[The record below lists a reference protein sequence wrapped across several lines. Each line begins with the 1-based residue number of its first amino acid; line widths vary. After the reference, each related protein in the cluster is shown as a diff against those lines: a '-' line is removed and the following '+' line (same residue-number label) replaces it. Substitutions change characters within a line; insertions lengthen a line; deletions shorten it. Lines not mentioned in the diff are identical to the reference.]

1 MFKSKRASRAVW
13 MLLLA
18 ALLSIRPG
26 GASATATPGAMQTG
40 SLLMRMEQGY
50 VTATLLNTDVNITV
64 NGLVARVSV
73 MQEFKNEGGE
83 WVEGTYVFPLPD
95 KAAVDH
101 MRLYIGDRY
110 IEGEIQEKEQ
120 ARKAYEQAKQAGKK
134 TSLVEQQ
141 RANLFTTSVAN
152 IAPGETVIVEI
163 EYMEDVHFD
172 NGVFSLRYPMTLT
185 PRYIPGQALP
195 DKVGGG
201 WSSDTDEVSDA
212 SQITPPMV
220 SASRAHKVSLQASVN
235 AGVPLE
241 IIASRYHPV
250 NVAETSGHYAVT
262 LAGNRVPMDHDFEL
276 LWRPVA
282 SSSPRAMVFTET
294 LQGEPHYLLMV
305 MPPDIGEA
313 TTVRMPREMIFIVDT
328 SGSMHGVSIE
338 QAKRALQRALGGLQ
352 PEDRFNVIEFNSHAN
367 PLFAISVAADVAAL
381 SSAKDFV
388 RQLQAN
394 GGTNMRSA
402 LQHALRS
409 AASES
414 HLKQIIF
421 ITDGAVGNEE
431 GLFALI
437 ETGLGNAR
445 LFTVGIGSA
454 PNSWFM
460 RKAAEA
466 GRGSFTTISS
476 LHEVGEK
483 MDRLFQKLEQPQVT
497 NIAVQWPSSVVVD
510 PYPAVVPDLYLG
522 EPVTVKVK
530 ASGTFRPGDSVRI
543 VGDSVS
549 GAWTR
554 DLALNISE
562 DSPGVAALWARA
574 RIGNLLDLERRGADA
589 QETRKAIVDT
599 ALKHHLVSKHTSLV
613 AIDKTPARESTDP
626 LKTEQ
631 VANLMPY
638 GQSGSAIFG
647 FPATATSA
655 PAMRHTGLALLIA
668 ALLLLTAPALRRKSR
683 HGLAY

>member
-282 SSSPRAMVFTET
+282 SSSPRAIVFTET

-367 PLFAISVAADVAAL
+367 PLFATSVAADVAAL

>member
-13 MLLLA
+13 MLLLV

-26 GASATATPGAMQTG
+26 GAFAIASPGAMQTG

-73 MQEFKNEGGE
+73 MQEFKNDGSE

-110 IEGEIQEKEQ
+110 IEAEIQEKEQ

-141 RANLFTTSVAN
+141 RVNLFTTSVAN

-185 PRYIPGQALP
+185 SRYIPGQALP
-195 DKVGGG
+195 DKVGNG
-201 WSSDTDEVSDA
+201 WSSDTDGVSDA

-305 MPPDIGEA
+305 MPPDTGEA

-352 PEDRFNVIEFNSHAN
+352 PQDRFNVIEFNSHAN
-367 PLFAISVAADVAAL
+367 PLFATSVAADIAAL

-394 GGTNMRSA
+394 GGTNMRPA

-409 AASES
+409 TASES

-431 GLFALI
+431 GLFGLI
-437 ETGLGNAR
+437 ESGLGNAR

-483 MDRLFQKLEQPQVT
+483 MDHLFQKLEQPQVT
-497 NIAVQWPSSVVVD
+497 NIAVQWPSGVVVD

-554 DLALNISE
+554 DLALNLSE

-668 ALLLLTAPALRRKSR
+668 ALLLLTAPALRRNSR

>member
-1 MFKSKRASRAVW
+1 MFKSKRESMAVW
-13 MLLLA
+13 MMLIA

-26 GASATATPGAMQTG
+26 GVFAAPSPGGMQTG

-73 MQEFKNEGGE
+73 MQEFKNDGAE

-163 EYMEDVHFD
+163 EYMEDVRFE

-195 DKVGGG
+195 DKVGSG

-220 SASRAHKVSLQASVN
+220 AASRAHKVSLKASVN
-235 AGVPLE
+235 AGMPLE

-250 NVAETSGHYAVT
+250 NVTEANGHYAVT
-262 LAGNRVPMDHDFEL
+262 LTGNRVPMDHDFEL
-276 LWRPVA
+276 LWRPVP
-282 SSSPRAMVFTET
+282 SSSPRAMAFSET
-294 LQGEPHYLLMV
+294 LEGEPHFLLMV
-305 MPPDIGEA
+305 MPPDTGESTA
-313 TTVRMPREMIFIVDT
+313 VRMPREMIFVVDT

-338 QAKRALQRALGGLQ
+338 QAKRALQRALDGLQ

-367 PLFAISVAADVAAL
+367 PLYPTSVAADATAL
-381 SSAKDFV
+381 GSAKDFV
-388 RQLQAN
+388 RRLQAN
-394 GGTNMRSA
+394 GGTNMRPA

-409 AASES
+409 AASEA

-460 RKAAEA
+460 RKAAEV

-483 MDRLFQKLEQPQVT
+483 MDRLFNKLEQPQVT
-497 NIAVQWPSSVVVD
+497 NIAVQWPSGVVVD

-530 ASGTFRPGDSVRI
+530 ASGAFRPGDSVRI

-554 DLALNISE
+554 DLALNVSE

-574 RIGNLLDLERRGADA
+574 RIADLLDLERRGADA
-589 QETRKAIVDT
+589 QETRTAIVET
-599 ALKHHLVSKHTSLV
+599 ALNHHLVSKHTSLV
-613 AIDKTPARESTDP
+613 AIDKTPVRESADP
-626 LKTEQ
+626 LKNEQ

-655 PAMRHTGLALLIA
+655 PAMRNTGLALLIA

-683 HGLAY
+683 HELAY

>member
-1 MFKSKRASRAVW
+1 
-13 MLLLA
+13 
-18 ALLSIRPG
+18 
-26 GASATATPGAMQTG
+26 
-40 SLLMRMEQGY
+40 
-50 VTATLLNTDVNITV
+50 
-64 NGLVARVSV
+64 
-73 MQEFKNEGGE
+73 
-83 WVEGTYVFPLPD
+83 
-95 KAAVDH
+95 
-101 MRLYIGDRY
+101 
-110 IEGEIQEKEQ
+110 
-120 ARKAYEQAKQAGKK
+120 
-134 TSLVEQQ
+134 
-141 RANLFTTSVAN
+141 
-152 IAPGETVIVEI
+152 
-163 EYMEDVHFD
+163 
-172 NGVFSLRYPMTLT
+172 
-185 PRYIPGQALP
+185 
-195 DKVGGG
+195 
-201 WSSDTDEVSDA
+201 
-212 SQITPPMV
+212 
-220 SASRAHKVSLQASVN
+220 
-235 AGVPLE
+235 
-241 IIASRYHPV
+241 
-250 NVAETSGHYAVT
+250 
-262 LAGNRVPMDHDFEL
+262 
-276 LWRPVA
+276 
-282 SSSPRAMVFTET
+282 MVFTET

-313 TTVRMPREMIFIVDT
+313 TTARMPREMIFIVDT

-367 PLFAISVAADVAAL
+367 PLFATSVAADIAAL

-394 GGTNMRSA
+394 GGTNMRPA

-409 AASES
+409 TASES

-431 GLFALI
+431 GLFGLI
-437 ETGLGNAR
+437 ESGLGNAR
-445 LFTVGIGSA
+445 LFTVGVGSA

-460 RKAAEA
+460 RKAAET

-613 AIDKTPARESTDP
+613 AIDKTPVRESTDP